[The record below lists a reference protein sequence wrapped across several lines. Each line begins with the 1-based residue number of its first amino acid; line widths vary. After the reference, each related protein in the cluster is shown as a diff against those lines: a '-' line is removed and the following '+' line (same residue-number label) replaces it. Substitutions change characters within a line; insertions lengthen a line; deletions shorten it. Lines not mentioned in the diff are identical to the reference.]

1 MPLSPEFRA
10 VSENKKHVVLLL
22 VKSPEMTQ
30 FFLAIRMA
38 LAFLSTGTRLTLFV
52 MDDAVLGLLPRNYRD
67 PASFPLAPVLSSGG
81 EILVCQSTAEPR
93 GLLAE
98 NLPRGVCFETQVHLG
113 QLSSEADLFLPF
125 L

>member
-1 MPLSPEFRA
+1 MPSSRESSVVL
-10 VSENKKHVVLLL
+10 ENKKHVVLLL

-30 FFLAIRMA
+30 FFLVIRMA
-38 LAFLSTGTRLTLFV
+38 LAFLSRGARVTLFL

-67 PASFPLAPVLSSGG
+67 PASFPLSPVLASGG

-93 GLLAE
+93 GLLSE
-98 NLPRGVCFETQVHLG
+98 NLPRGVCYETQVHLG

>member
-1 MPLSPEFRA
+1 VPD
-10 VSENKKHVVLLL
+10 NKKHVVILL

-30 FFLAIRMA
+30 FFLVIRMA
-38 LAFLSTGTRLTLFV
+38 LAFLSTGVRVTLFL

-67 PASFPLAPVLSSGG
+67 PASFPLSPVLSSGG
-81 EILVCQSTAEPR
+81 EIMVCQSTAEPR

-98 NLPRGVCFETQVHLG
+98 NLPEGVRFETQVHLG

>member
-1 MPLSPEFRA
+1 MPLSQESSV
-10 VSENKKHVVLLL
+10 VSDSKKHVVLLL

-30 FFLAIRMA
+30 FFLVIRMA
-38 LAFLSTGTRLTLFV
+38 MAFLSTGARVTLFL

-67 PASFPLAPVLSSGG
+67 PGSFPLSSVLSSGG

-93 GLLAE
+93 GLLSE
-98 NLPRGVCFETQVHLG
+98 NLPPGVCFETQVHLG
-113 QLSSEADLFLPF
+113 QLSSEADVFLPF